1 MLISSPSATPSPSVS
16 GVFGS
21 RPRSH
26 SSASARLSASRSVG
40 VATAVSVTAVSV
52 ISGAGSATGAG
63 SVAGIT
69 GSGATTG
76 IGSEATEGGPI
87 TVNPAPGEI
96 SPQVIVQ
103 SPALAP
109 VVLTEGDVM
118 QLPSTLPVMIG
129 ASF

>member
-26 SSASARLSASRSVG
+26 SIASARLSASRSAG
-40 VATAVSVTAVSV
+40 VATVVSVTAV
-52 ISGAGSATGAG
+52 SGAGSATGAG
-63 SVAGIT
+63 SAAGAT

-76 IGSEATEGGPI
+76 TGSEATEGGPI
-87 TVNPAPGEI
+87 TVNPAPGVI

-109 VVLTEGDVM
+109 VVLTDGDVM
-118 QLPSTLPVMIG
+118 QLPLTFPVMIG
-129 ASF
+129 ASFT